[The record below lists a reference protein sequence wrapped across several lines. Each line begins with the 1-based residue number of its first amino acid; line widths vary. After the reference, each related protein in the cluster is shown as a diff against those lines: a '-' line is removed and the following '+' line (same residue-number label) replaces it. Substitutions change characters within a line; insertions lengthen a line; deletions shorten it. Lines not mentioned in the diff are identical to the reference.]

1 MNLKTYRATALVLGL
16 LLAVPAKAD
25 EGDATKGGQI
35 FRSKCMM
42 CHAPDQNKVGPKL
55 GGVVGRKAGSVTDYT
70 YSSGLKAKG
79 QIWDAAALDKWLTGP
94 SAQVSGTK
102 MTFKLDNP
110 QDRANVIAY
119 LKTLPAK

>member
-1 MNLKTYRATALVLGL
+1 
-16 LLAVPAKAD
+16 
-25 EGDATKGGQI
+25 
-35 FRSKCMM
+35 M

-55 GGVVGRKAGSVTDYT
+55 GGVIGRKAGSVADYN
-70 YSSGLKAKG
+70 YSPGLKAKDWV
-79 QIWDAAALDKWLTGP
+79 WDAAMVDKWLTGP
-94 SAQVSGTK
+94 SALVPRTK